1 MKLRNRNRAMM
12 IFMSLMLATTGCGK
26 KNDYEK
32 EGFARIQEI
41 MDNSEFYQEELFDE
55 TNEENYKPFYQNY
68 LEKFAKYM
76 TQEQY
81 ELFLAVVIGMS
92 DQEEYDYVNTYSKL
106 NDMFDITPIKEGRC
120 FFQCFNS
127 RVMGENILFADINKL
142 SKMTKHI
149 TTLRAI
155 VNNDDA
161 FFKSVYSANIDEVI
175 DCICKNTCYENR
187 ELVEELFFKL
197 DLYYDLVDSD
207 DYMDNELKDNYEA
220 RVREIISFIIE
231 AKCNKDENFSNSLY
245 ARFLND
251 SNYFNKETYY
261 VLPSLTENTF
271 YLQVQD
277 AEGFYRIYEIDNK
290 YLYED
295 ISLEEITK
303 LKANEIIEQG
313 MNMNIE
319 DYHYS
324 YVDTMKLLMS
334 IIDVDIFN
342 NQELPDSDAIRL
354 AMYENLHDYFALEA
368 EFNTFVIKLY
378 DGNSKALERYFDIL
392 TKRIKEEGI
401 NYDDFIRY
409 LCLVN
414 YNNERTSTHIYFSG
428 TYEEMKANY
437 IPEDEVR
444 LMKESEWDP
453 IVYRIQENYFIGSV
467 PYEDYFA
474 DIEKCLA
481 NNDLGYELL
490 YNPDCEYTWGNNE
503 ANVTNLDNTQV
514 LSSLVKAKEMEYNG
528 TNIIYYEIPENYEQ
542 ALAVE
547 TFYNIDSKFINRTVN
562 GFKTTIEDPETGE
575 EKFVFV
581 SGIADSL
588 DNAEDIRFIMD
599 YPLFIENRRNNG
611 VKELSLGGNHE

>member
-1 MKLRNRNRAMM
+1 
-12 IFMSLMLATTGCGK
+12 MLATTGCGK

-68 LEKFAKYM
+68 LENFAKYM

-354 AMYENLHDYFALEA
+354 AMYENLHD
-368 EFNTFVIKLY
+368 
-378 DGNSKALERYFDIL
+378 
-392 TKRIKEEGI
+392 
-401 NYDDFIRY
+401 
-409 LCLVN
+409 
-414 YNNERTSTHIYFSG
+414 
-428 TYEEMKANY
+428 
-437 IPEDEVR
+437 
-444 LMKESEWDP
+444 
-453 IVYRIQENYFIGSV
+453 
-467 PYEDYFA
+467 
-474 DIEKCLA
+474 
-481 NNDLGYELL
+481 
-490 YNPDCEYTWGNNE
+490 
-503 ANVTNLDNTQV
+503 
-514 LSSLVKAKEMEYNG
+514 
-528 TNIIYYEIPENYEQ
+528 
-542 ALAVE
+542 
-547 TFYNIDSKFINRTVN
+547 
-562 GFKTTIEDPETGE
+562 
-575 EKFVFV
+575 
-581 SGIADSL
+581 
-588 DNAEDIRFIMD
+588 
-599 YPLFIENRRNNG
+599 
-611 VKELSLGGNHE
+611 